1 MLRRINGLDA
11 AIEAFNNRTPASDEE
26 VLATDG
32 GGVYGEVLGIEAFAD
47 RVIADVREQGDKFL
61 KRITKAL
68 EGVEIEDFKVPADV
82 TKASKDELRSNEVDA
97 LELAA
102 ERVAGFQ
109 RRTLPHSW
117 RDVDAGYGEVV
128 HPVQRV
134 GCCIP
139 GGTAPLAS
147 TVIMTAVPARVAGV
161 PYVCVVTP
169 AGKGGLP
176 HPAVLAACDI
186 AGVDDVFTVGGAQA
200 VAALAVG
207 TESIPKV
214 DVVCG
219 PGSAW
224 VTAAKRR
231 VYGIVGV
238 DGIYGP
244 TETMVIVSEDSD
256 PEVAAADML
265 AQAEHDVIAAPV
277 LVALSDAIV
286 DAVESELAMQLE
298 MLPRAQIAREALMG
312 RGAAVVVDTLEDA
325 LKVAEVYA
333 PEHLCLGFD
342 DAHELLENA
351 RHAGGIFIGERSG
364 EVMADY
370 VAGPSHVMPTG
381 GSARFSSALSA
392 RDFVRVTPF
401 LDMDAETFESIAV
414 AASDLARLEMLEGHA
429 HAADIRRG
437 R

>member
-1 MLRRINGLDA
+1 MLRRIHGVDA
-11 AIEAFNNRTPASDEE
+11 AIAEFTNRSTTGDADEPK
-26 VLATDG
+26 TNG
-32 GGVYGEVLGIEAFAD
+32 GGIYDAFLSPEEFAD
-47 RVIADVREQGDKFL
+47 RVIADVRKQGDAFV
-61 KRITKAL
+61 RQISNAL
-68 EGVEIEDFKVPADV
+68 DGVHLEEFEVPNAIIRV
-82 TKASKDELRSNEVDA
+82 AKDELQSNEIRA

-102 ERVAGFQ
+102 ERVAAFQ
-109 RRTLPHSW
+109 RRTLPESW
-117 RDVDAGYGEVV
+117 RDTAAGYGEVV
-128 HPVQRV
+128 HPVGAV

-169 AGKGGLP
+169 AGADGSP

-186 AGVDDVFTVGGAQA
+186 AGVDAVFAVGGAQA

-214 DVVCG
+214 DVICG
-219 PGSAW
+219 PGSIW

-231 VYGIVGV
+231 VYGMVGI

-244 TETMVIVSEDSD
+244 TETMVIIDDDSD
-256 PEVAAADML
+256 AAIAAADML
-265 AQAEHDVIAAPV
+265 AQAEHDVLAAPV
-277 LVALSDAIV
+277 LVALSD
-286 DAVESELAMQLE
+286 DAVNAVEGELATQLE
-298 MLPRAQIAREALMG
+298 MLPRAEIAGSALNG
-312 RGAAVVVDTLEDA
+312 RGATVVVDSIEEA
-325 LKVAEVYA
+325 LKVAEVFA
-333 PEHLCLGFD
+333 PEHLCMGFSG
-342 DAHELLENA
+342 AESLLENA
-351 RHAGGIFIGERSG
+351 RNAGGIFIGESSG

-401 LDMDAETFESIAV
+401 LDMDEDTFASISQ
-414 AASDLARLEMLEGHA
+414 AASDLARLEMLEA
-429 HAADIRRG
+429 HARASDIRSRK
-437 R
+437 